1 MAFIGIALEEEAAVS
16 TAAAV
21 GFEVDT
27 HPKGTETD
35 GRTSGVLCIQSRN
48 EANLLDEITDFME
61 MRVLLE

>member
-1 MAFIGIALEEEAAVS
+1 MAFIGMALEEEAAVS

-35 GRTSGVLCIQSRN
+35 GRTNGVLCIESRN
-48 EANLLDEITDFME
+48 EANLLDEITDVME
-61 MRVLLE
+61 MRVVLE

>member
-35 GRTSGVLCIQSRN
+35 GRTSGVLCIES
-48 EANLLDEITDFME
+48 
-61 MRVLLE
+61 